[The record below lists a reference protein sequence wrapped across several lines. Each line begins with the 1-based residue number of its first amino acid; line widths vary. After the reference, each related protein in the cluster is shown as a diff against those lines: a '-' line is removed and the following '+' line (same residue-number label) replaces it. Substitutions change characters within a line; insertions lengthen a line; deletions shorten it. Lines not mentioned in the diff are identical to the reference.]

1 MSSGSYD
8 PRLGPGAPG
17 GSIPPATGEGTG
29 VPSSWESG
37 AAGQGTT
44 PPAGLPS
51 PTGEAPGEPR
61 GVGGQI
67 RRGAGQAARAT
78 WRGLDTAFGG
88 PARTR
93 VIVLLASVLALAS
106 ADTAT
111 VGASANE
118 LRQAL
123 HIGLADIGLLVSVTA
138 VVGAIFSVPFGILV
152 DRMHR
157 IGLLVV
163 SLLLWGVAMIF
174 SATVSTFGGLL
185 LVRLFLGAVT
195 AVAGPAV
202 ASLVGDYFPSAER
215 GKIYGY
221 ILAGE
226 LVGAGA
232 GFFITGDV
240 AAFSW
245 RAAFVILAIP
255 AFVLAWQLRGLREP
269 ARGGASALQPGA
281 TRIVGRKEAAQE
293 APTLVQG
300 SPTQEPVPDVTD
312 AQRLAQEH
320 GIEPD
325 PDLILRTDPR
335 KLNII
340 QATRYVLS
348 VKTNVVL
355 IISSACAYFFLTGI
369 QTFGLSFALGQFNVD
384 KLLAN
389 LLMLLVGI
397 AAVGGVLSGGRI
409 GDALI
414 RRNRISGRVTV
425 AGIGALLTVAFFI
438 PALTTH
444 SPLTALPY
452 IAAAAF
458 CLTAQNPP
466 LDAARL
472 DIMPPLLWGRAE
484 GIRTFLR
491 TGAQA
496 LAPLVFG
503 GLSEVIDSKHQTN
516 GLRITFLIMLLPMAA
531 SGIILL
537 RGTRHYPRDVATAA
551 ASLAYGPV
559 EEPVPATRSRPR
571 LFGRRR
577 PGTHRARGADPVSRG
592 EVNAGPAYPAWTRPR
607 PNGPGG
613 TSPGPTDPRPGG
625 PPGPA
630 P

>member
-1 MSSGSYD
+1 M
-8 PRLGPGAPG
+8 
-17 GSIPPATGEGTG
+17 
-29 VPSSWESG
+29 
-37 AAGQGTT
+37 
-44 PPAGLPS
+44 
-51 PTGEAPGEPR
+51 
-61 GVGGQI
+61 
-67 RRGAGQAARAT
+67 
-78 WRGLDTAFGG
+78 
-88 PARTR
+88 
-93 VIVLLASVLALAS
+93 IVLLASVLALAS

-152 DRMHR
+152 DRTHR

-163 SLLLWGVAMIF
+163 SVTLWGVAMVF

-185 LVRLFLGAVT
+185 LVRLFLGGVT

-245 RAAFVILAIP
+245 RAAFVVLAIP
-255 AFVLAWQLRGLREP
+255 AFVLAWQLRSLREP

-281 TRIVGRKEAAQE
+281 TRIVGRKEAALE
-293 APTLVQG
+293 APTLVEG
-300 SPTQEPVPDVTD
+300 APAQEPVPDITD

-320 GIEPD
+320 GVEPD

-348 VKTNVVL
+348 VRTNVVL
-355 IISSACAYFFLTGI
+355 IVSSACAYFFLTGI
-369 QTFGLSFALGQFNVD
+369 QTFGLSFALGQYNVD

-389 LLMLLVGI
+389 LLMLFVGI

-409 GDALI
+409 GDSLV
-414 RRNRISGRVTV
+414 RRHRISGRMTV
-425 AGIGALLTVAFFI
+425 AGIGALLTVGFFI

-503 GLSEVIDSKHQTN
+503 GLSELIDSKHQNN
-516 GLRITFLIMLLPMAA
+516 GLRITFFIMLLPMAA

-551 ASLAYGPV
+551 ASLAYSPV
-559 EEPVPATRSRPR
+559 EEPRPATRSRPR
-571 LFGRRR
+571 LLGRRR
-577 PGTHRARGADPVSRG
+577 SGAHRATRGDPVSRG
-592 EVNAGPAYPAWTRPR
+592 EVNSGPAYPAWTRPR
-607 PNGPGG
+607 PDDPGPTNPGPINPGPTNPGPTNPGPTNPGSSGPGG
-613 TSPGPTDPRPGG
+613 R
-625 PPGPA
+625 A